1 MKMTNEEYAALVKS
15 RAPRS
20 PLGRDMLLAFL
31 FGGAICCVGQG
42 ITDLYLAL
50 GLEKADAQSAASMS
64 MVLLGVIL
72 TALGVYDDLARL
84 GGGGTLVPITG
95 FANSVASPALEF
107 RAEGL
112 VTGMA
117 VKMFSIAGP
126 VIVFGVGASIVYG
139 IILVILGA

>member
-64 MVLLGVIL
+64 MVFLGVIL

>member
-1 MKMTNEEYAALVKS
+1 MTNEEYAALVKS

-64 MVLLGVIL
+64 MVFLGVIL